1 MASAGEILRKTLNQ
15 EKPDRMVV
23 DLGATP
29 VTGIHVGVVEQF
41 KKHFRL
47 EEKPEGSGTF
57 RGSAGVL
64 CKAIEMQEE
73 ALESPIDLRSTVC
86 PIICL

>member
-1 MASAGEILRKTLNQ
+1 MASARENLRKTLNH

-29 VTGIHVGVVEQF
+29 VTGIHVLVAQQF

-47 EEKPEGSGTF
+47 EQKPEGSGTF
-57 RGSAGVL
+57 RGSWG
-64 CKAIEMQEE
+64 ING
-73 ALESPIDLRSTVC
+73 
-86 PIICL
+86 